1 MKAKNIVWM
10 MSLMMGSWCA
20 QSCSQDEEVQD
31 VAQKGDVI
39 TLNASFEGQ
48 GSNTRTTMN
57 DSYEVLWATG
67 DQFALFATNGT
78 SEQFTLSTGVGTT
91 SGTFTGTVGSDITP
105 AYAVFPYAQAKSVSA
120 TTLTME
126 LPATISDYTGDSNG
140 PMLAKGFYNAGT
152 WSNLSFKHL
161 AAMLKLTVNKFP
173 AGATTLEITASS
185 PIAGTFT
192 ANLNDALPELA
203 YTGSDGSNKVTATFT
218 AEQTSNTSKTFYFPI
233 PTGTYTNITAKL
245 TDGSKTYFEKNLA
258 NSITLARR
266 DILVVPA
273 FDYVE
278 VTGSTPT
285 PSEVTGA
292 ISNAGLPTS
301 KPTTE
306 QTTTVSIPSAVQV
319 TAENNA
325 IEVPVVGNSNIALSF
340 GAVPTGTESQPLK
353 INETVATTGNSQKN
367 EISIAIPQV
376 EEESAAPSMT
386 LNLTKSTV
394 TLEAT
399 GETATYGKVVAS
411 TAANTLIV
419 KEGVTV
425 KELVIGKGNV
435 VVYGTVEKISRSSE
449 NGDAKTTVTSYGKA
463 DIQAADAN
471 SLAKMIFESKWDGV
485 SMVAIPAADAT
496 NTVNI
501 FTAAQLAS
509 LQSGTTR
516 QKTTSGANLTTTI
529 SKKISLHAD
538 VDLDNQLWYGMVL
551 GENLIFDGNNHE
563 IKNLSIAQSIMTD
576 TNTST
581 KNQYACAGFFAA
593 IKSGSTVKN
602 TQLIGGGT
610 KSGGT
615 NSKWMGT
622 LIGHCLGSSVTNCH
636 VQDVRIVGSG
646 SDSYRVGGLIGFIG
660 SGDPTITYCSVKNA
674 YIEGYFSLGGL
685 IGSVQCNSTYKH
697 CVVDGISF
705 KQTSKAYYGAI
716 SCFIGDPEMAG
727 GTRTVTI
734 DDDCVSQ
741 ALTPAQKTAL
751 KFYQITKT
759 ENEKS
764 YYYDDD
770 NEWVGIIMDANL
782 TLNVRGVTL
791 TKGTDYST
799 YTESSSQSGSTL
811 PGYDETEGEWE

>member
-233 PTGTYTNITAKL
+233 PTGTYTSITAKL
-245 TDGSKTYFEKNLA
+245 TDGNTKTYFEKNLA
-258 NSITLARR
+258 NTITLARKE
-266 DILVVPA
+266 ILVISPI
-273 FDYVE
+273 DYIE
-278 VTGSTPT
+278 VTGTTP
-285 PSEVTGA
+285 EDVTNA
-292 ISNAGLPTS
+292 ISNPVSG
-301 KPTTE
+301 

-319 TAENNA
+319 TAENKT
-325 IEVPVVGNSNIALSF
+325 IEVPFVENSNIALSF
-340 GAVPTGTESQPLK
+340 GEVPSGTSATQPLE
-353 INETVATTGNSQKN
+353 INETGATTGNSQKN

-399 GETATYGKVVAS
+399 GETATYGTVVAS

-463 DIQAADAN
+463 DIKAADAS
-471 SLAKMIFESKWDGV
+471 SLDKMDFKSKWDGV
-485 SMVAIPAADAT
+485 SKVAIPAADET

-501 FTAAQLAS
+501 YTAAQLAS

-529 SKKISLHAD
+529 SKNISLHAD
-538 VDLDNQLWYGMVL
+538 VDLDNQLWYGMV
-551 GENLIFDGNNHE
+551 
-563 IKNLSIAQSIMTD
+563 
-576 TNTST
+576 
-581 KNQYACAGFFAA
+581 
-593 IKSGSTVKN
+593 
-602 TQLIGGGT
+602 
-610 KSGGT
+610 
-615 NSKWMGT
+615 
-622 LIGHCLGSSVTNCH
+622 
-636 VQDVRIVGSG
+636 
-646 SDSYRVGGLIGFIG
+646 
-660 SGDPTITYCSVKNA
+660 
-674 YIEGYFSLGGL
+674 
-685 IGSVQCNSTYKH
+685 
-697 CVVDGISF
+697 
-705 KQTSKAYYGAI
+705 
-716 SCFIGDPEMAG
+716 
-727 GTRTVTI
+727 
-734 DDDCVSQ
+734 
-741 ALTPAQKTAL
+741 
-751 KFYQITKT
+751 
-759 ENEKS
+759 
-764 YYYDDD
+764 
-770 NEWVGIIMDANL
+770 
-782 TLNVRGVTL
+782 
-791 TKGTDYST
+791 
-799 YTESSSQSGSTL
+799 
-811 PGYDETEGEWE
+811 